1 MMGKQLNIFVLGI
14 FLLGSLF
21 FAGCASN
28 PVTGKQDFVLMSEA
42 QEINLGKQAHQQVM
56 KQYRP
61 YNDPALQNYVEGLV
75 DEIGRK
81 SHRSNL
87 VYHVTVLDSPQ
98 INAFAL
104 PGGYLYITRGI
115 MAYMNSEA
123 ELAGVLGHEL
133 GHITARHGVRQQS
146 AGTLA
151 GILGAG
157 VGILTGSGQA
167 AQAANMGS
175 TALIRGYG
183 RSHELEADRLGAEY
197 IANIGYDPQEML
209 KVVEILKDQ
218 EDFDKQ
224 LAKEEGRE
232 PRAYHGT
239 FSTHPANDARLQ
251 EVIGAAN
258 KIKTAATREA
268 GRQKFLQYMD
278 GATLG
283 TSEQDGVLRKNKF
296 YHSDLNLYVEF
307 PVGWKVDNLP
317 DRLIAQPKTG
327 DAQLQITV
335 DDLNKNQSPKQYL
348 TEQFKGQ
355 IQNGRPVQTASFSG
369 YTGYT
374 NLTTKNGMSPAV
386 LLQCFKANVSIKCSS
401 PLKMAVR

>member
-1 MMGKQLNIFVLGI
+1 MGKRLII
-14 FLLGSLF
+14 FLLGLLLVSSINF
-21 FAGCASN
+21 SGCATN

-42 QEINLGKQAHQQVM
+42 QEINLGKQAHQQIM

-61 YNDPALQNYVEGLV
+61 YNDPALQSYVEGLV
-75 DEIGRK
+75 DEIGKK

-115 MAYMNSEA
+115 MVYMNSEA
-123 ELAGVLGHEL
+123 ELAGVLGHEI

-146 AGTLA
+146 AGTVA

-157 VGILTGSGQA
+157 IGILTGSSE
-167 AQAANMGS
+167 AANAANIGG

-183 RSHELEADRLGAEY
+183 RSHELEAERLGAEY
-197 IANIGYDPQEML
+197 LANVGYDPQEML

-239 FSTHPANDARLQ
+239 FSTHPANDKRLQ
-251 EVIGAAN
+251 EVVGAAN
-258 KIKTAATREA
+258 RIKTAATREA
-268 GRQKFLQYMD
+268 GREKFL
-278 GATLG
+278 
-283 TSEQDGVLRKNKF
+283 K
-296 YHSDLNLYVEF
+296 
-307 PVGWKVDNLP
+307 
-317 DRLIAQPKTG
+317 
-327 DAQLQITV
+327 
-335 DDLNKNQSPKQYL
+335 
-348 TEQFKGQ
+348 
-355 IQNGRPVQTASFSG
+355 
-369 YTGYT
+369 
-374 NLTTKNGMSPAV
+374 
-386 LLQCFKANVSIKCSS
+386 
-401 PLKMAVR
+401 